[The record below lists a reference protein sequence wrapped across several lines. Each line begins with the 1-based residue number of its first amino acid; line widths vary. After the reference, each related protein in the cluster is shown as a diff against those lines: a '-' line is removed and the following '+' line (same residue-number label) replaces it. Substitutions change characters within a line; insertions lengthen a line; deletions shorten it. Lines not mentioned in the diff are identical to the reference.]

1 MIFDRFLPQKYRV
14 LKSCDRVIKQTT
26 EFEKVAANKKLLKT
40 KSGRCFVIGNG
51 PSLKQE
57 KVEKLAGEVT
67 FTVNDMYLNPLFPS
81 MQTNYHLFFD
91 PQYKDRIDEIMP
103 KINQGGTMPVLVT
116 NLDFAGSFSKTEN
129 ETIFLKSG
137 FDIDYIR
144 HYGLHIDKLLPYFC
158 TVVQYALALAI
169 ELGFEEIYLLGCD
182 STGIINY
189 IDRKKG
195 EAASQY
201 SFEISKEEEQKL
213 SNVSSMPSEHAFYE
227 WYHIFK
233 SYRILKQIADE
244 RGIKIIDLTGEGILD
259 VFPKKRLDD
268 IL

>member
-14 LKSCDRVIKQTT
+14 LKSCDRVIRQTPGFSAVS
-26 EFEKVAANKKLLKT
+26 ENGRLLNT
-40 KSGRCFVIGNG
+40 KRGRCFVIGNG
-51 PSLKQE
+51 PSLKRE
-57 KVEKLAGEVT
+57 KVEKLADEVT
-67 FTVNDMYLNPLFPS
+67 FTVNDMYLSPS
-81 MQTNYHLFFD
+81 FSSIRTNYHLFFD

-103 KINQGGTMPVLVT
+103 KINQSGTMPVLVT
-116 NLDFAGSFSKTEN
+116 NLDFAGSFSKAEN
-129 ETIFLKSG
+129 ETVFLKSG
-137 FDIDYIR
+137 FDIDYLR
-144 HYGLHIDKLLPYFC
+144 YYGLHIDKVLPYFC

-213 SNVSSMPSEHAFYE
+213 SNVTEMTSEHAFYE